1 MSDDLI
7 RKAESE
13 YTDKN
18 IPEFKTGDTVKVH
31 LSITEGEKTRVQ
43 VFQGI
48 VISIHGNGTN
58 KMFTVRKIGAGGV
71 GVERIFP
78 VNSPSIEKIDIVRKG
93 KVRRAKLY
101 YLREKIGKAARVK
114 EARRHAKENE

>member
-1 MSDDLI
+1 
-7 RKAESE
+7 ESE

-48 VISIHGNGTN
+48 VISIHGKGTN